1 MADAPRSPP
10 RSRLGRA
17 AASRA
22 VGSLLKWIRAQ
33 RNSNNIAAAGHD
45 DSIYLILT
53 LTKTPHKVHS
63 KPYRIP
69 LPHPI
74 HDPSTVSLILDDRP
88 NSLLTLSAARDLVR
102 SLSIPISQ
110 ILSLSDLRSGILPGG
125 ELLFVDRRIARLLRS
140 FDKKGKNKK
149 SKRSMPVEVDF
160 TRKVWPE
167 YVRRVCFSTVLNLGS
182 GTCCG
187 IRVGRASQGSDEIV
201 DNLMAAVDGAV
212 QNVPRKWSSVKGFHL
227 KTSESLALPIY
238 EKSNWPQKKLGDD
251 DNDNDEDS
259 VEEERVEDEKHRKTK
274 RRAEGAT
281 GKRARDESES
291 GGGEVRKIKKKILG
305 YGAGR

>member
-1 MADAPRSPP
+1 MANAPRSPP
-10 RSRLGRA
+10 RSRLSRA
-17 AASRA
+17 AVSRA

-33 RNSNNIAAAGHD
+33 RNSNNIAATGHD

-53 LTKTPHKVHS
+53 LTKIPHKVHS

-69 LPHPI
+69 VPHPI

-110 ILSLSDLRSGILPGG
+110 ILSLSDFRSGILPCG
-125 ELLFVDRRIARLLRS
+125 ELLFADRRIARLLRS
-140 FDKKGKNKK
+140 FEKKGKNKK

-187 IRVGRASQGSDEIV
+187 IRVGRASQGSDEII
-201 DNLMAAVDGAV
+201 DNLVAAVDGAV
-212 QNVPRKWSSVKGFHL
+212 QNVPRKWSSVKCFHL

-238 EKSNWPQKKLGDD
+238 EKSNWSQKKVGDD
-251 DNDNDEDS
+251 DNDNDEDGE
-259 VEEERVEDEKHRKTK
+259 EEERVEDEKHRKIE
-274 RRAEGAT
+274 RAEGAT
-281 GKRARDESES
+281 GKRARDGSES
-291 GGGEVRKIKKKILG
+291 GGGEVRKIKKNILG